1 MKPLGWVGVAL
12 IVLGAVILAMRGFSY
27 TKERDEV
34 SVGGIELAAERKGF
48 IPPAVGW
55 VAVIAGA
62 ALVFAGRA
70 RRA

>member
-12 IVLGAVILAMRGFSY
+12 IVVGAVILAMRGFSY
-27 TKERDEV
+27 TKERDAV

-48 IPPAVGW
+48 IPPAAGW

-62 ALVFAGRA
+62 ALVFAGRS

>member
-1 MKPLGWVGVAL
+1 MTPLKIVAIVL
-12 IVLGAVILAMRGFSY
+12 IVAGIGALAYGGFSY
-27 TKERDEV
+27 TKEREAV
-34 SVGGIELAAERKGF
+34 SVGGLELAAERKGF

-62 ALVFAGRA
+62 ALVFAGRG

>member
-1 MKPLGWVGVAL
+1 MKPIGWAGVVL
-12 IVLGAVILAMRGFSY
+12 IVIGAIILAMGGFGY
-27 TKERDEV
+27 TKERESV
-34 SVGGIELAAERKGF
+34 SVGGLELAAERKGF

-70 RRA
+70 RRV